1 MRSYKY
7 SKDSIRLM
15 VSTLRAMLDEAVKE
29 DLIQA
34 NPVQRMG
41 KLYGSTPKLREDPD
55 PFSLDEL
62 HAVEK
67 NMP

>member
-1 MRSYKY
+1 
-7 SKDSIRLM
+7 M